1 MNRPRVLSFSAP
13 TLADDVVISDAGSD
27 EAELKRER
35 QPSDEELMARLRA
48 RDPRALDALF
58 RRYSRLVMSIAL
70 RTVGDH
76 GEAEDAV
83 QETFLYVYRKA
94 ALFNEYKGS
103 ARAWIVQ
110 VAVHRSLDKRSYL
123 NRRGF
128 YLGTKVDSVNDTLLG
143 PTDLDR
149 EIGAGLDRAKLE
161 MAFAALPD
169 LQRRTLEMFFFEG
182 MELREIAFRINQPL
196 GNVRHHYY
204 RGLERLRKSA
214 FIRKLRNDQTIET
227 SRR

>member
-1 MNRPRVLSFSAP
+1 MNTPREHCLFVPA
-13 TLADDVVISDAGSD
+13 LAHDTAASRRESDAP
-27 EAELKRER
+27 EIREER
-35 QPSDEELMARLRA
+35 QPSDEELMARLRT

-58 RRYSRLVMSIAL
+58 RRYARLVMSIAL
-70 RTVGDH
+70 RTLGDH
-76 GEAEDAV
+76 GEAEDAL

-94 ALFNEYKGS
+94 ALFNSHKGS

-123 NRRGF
+123 DRRGF
-128 YLGTKVDSVNDTLLG
+128 YFGTKIDSVNETLLG

-161 MAFAALPD
+161 SAFAELPHS
-169 LQRRTLEMFFFEG
+169 QRRTLEMFFFEE
-182 MELREIAFRINQPL
+182 MELREIAARTNEPL
-196 GNVRHHYY
+196 GNVRHYYY

-214 FIRKLRNDQTIET
+214 FIRKLRIDQTIET